1 MTALRVTGT
10 LCFQDD
16 WEADDSHLSGA
27 GMNRTQTSITAALL
41 TTALLATTMPAAAE
55 QALAHWPRQC
65 RGDIGRICRTVA
77 KEEDK
82 TILTCLQEN
91 ETKLSQGCRKLLQS
105 YGHVPDNPGKR
116 R

>member
-1 MTALRVTGT
+1 M
-10 LCFQDD
+10 
-16 WEADDSHLSGA
+16 
-27 GMNRTQTSITAALL
+27 
-41 TTALLATTMPAAAE
+41 
-55 QALAHWPRQC
+55 
-65 RGDIGRICRTVA
+65 A

-82 TILTCLQEN
+82 AILTCLQEN